1 MSDWAS
7 ARPGDR
13 EYRDLFAHS
22 RGQEKPQ
29 VWAKRPL
36 RPTLTDLCLG
46 RTPFDSEADPIPP
59 RAVSS
64 RSEPTRRVNPRFPED
79 RVSSLTLADENA

>member
-1 MSDWAS
+1 MSDLAL
-7 ARPGDR
+7 ARPGNR

-29 VWAKRPL
+29 VWAKRPPSPAL
-36 RPTLTDLCLG
+36 PDLCLG

-59 RAVSS
+59 QDSVKSDR
-64 RSEPTRRVNPRFPED
+64 TRRAKPRSLED
-79 RVSSLTLADENA
+79 LVSSLTFADENA